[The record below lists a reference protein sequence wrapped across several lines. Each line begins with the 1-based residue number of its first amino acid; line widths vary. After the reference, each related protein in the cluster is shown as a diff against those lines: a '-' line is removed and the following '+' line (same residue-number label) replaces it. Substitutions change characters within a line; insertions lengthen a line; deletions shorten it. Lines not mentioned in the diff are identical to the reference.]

1 MFPGSEHSSRQ
12 YDADLE
18 NIRSRVLQMGG
29 LAEQQV
35 TTVIAALQANSP
47 EQFKQVIAAD
57 QPINSLE
64 ISLDA
69 SCVEIIARRQPAAND
84 LRMILA
90 VVKAITDLE
99 RVGDEASKIA
109 RTGIDL
115 MNRQTPQ
122 VPCLPDLRI
131 MAEKALQ
138 MLHNALDAYARL
150 DTRTAGAVIGQ
161 DDEID
166 ERFRAIQRLLL
177 THMMEDARSIGAA
190 LDVTFMAKSLER
202 IGDHAKNIA
211 EYVVYMVKGTDI
223 RHSPR
228 EAVEET
234 LRS

>member
-35 TTVIAALQANSP
+35 ARVLAALQAGVL
-47 EQFKQVIAAD
+47 EQLDAVIAAD
-57 QPINSLE
+57 QAINNLE
-64 ISLDA
+64 ITLDA
-69 SCVEIIARRQPAAND
+69 SCVEVIARRQPAAND

-90 VVKAITDLE
+90 VVKTITDLE

-109 RTGIDL
+109 RTGKEL
-115 MNRQTPQ
+115 LQRNLAQ

-131 MAEKALQ
+131 MAEKALA
-138 MLHNALDAYARL
+138 MLRSALDAYARL
-150 DTRTAGAVIGQ
+150 DTRTAGTVIGQ

-177 THMMEDARSIGAA
+177 THMLEDARSIGAA

-228 EAVEET
+228 ETVEET

>member
-35 TTVIAALQANSP
+35 SRVLSALQENAP
-47 EQFKQVIAAD
+47 AELDAIAQAD
-57 QPINSLE
+57 HAINTLE
-64 ISLDA
+64 IALDA
-69 SCVEIIARRQPAAND
+69 SCVEVIARRQPAAND

-90 VVKAITDLE
+90 VVKVITDLE
-99 RVGDEASKIA
+99 RIGDEASKIA
-109 RTGIDL
+109 RTGKDL
-115 MNRQTPQ
+115 LERTGGA

-131 MAEKALQ
+131 MAEKALV
-138 MLHNALDAYARL
+138 MLRSALDAYARL
-150 DTRTAGAVIGQ
+150 DTRASGMVIGQ

-177 THMMEDARSIGAA
+177 THMLEDARSISAA

-228 EAVEET
+228 EAVEQT

>member
-35 TTVIAALQANSP
+35 ARVLAALQNNAP
-47 EQFKQVIAAD
+47 DQLEAIVQAD
-57 QPINSLE
+57 HAINALE
-64 ISLDA
+64 IALDA

-84 LRMILA
+84 LRTILA
-90 VVKAITDLE
+90 VVKVITDLE
-99 RVGDEASKIA
+99 RIGDEASKIA
-109 RTGIDL
+109 RTGKELLQRNAGTI
-115 MNRQTPQ
+115 
-122 VPCLPDLRI
+122 PCLPDLRI
-131 MAEKALQ
+131 MTELALA
-138 MLHNALDAYARL
+138 MLRSALDAYARL
-150 DTRTAGAVIGQ
+150 DARASGTVIGQ

-166 ERFRAIQRLLL
+166 ARFRAIQRLLL
-177 THMMEDARSIGAA
+177 THMMEDARMIGAA
-190 LDVTFMAKSLER
+190 LEVTFMAKSLER

-228 EAVEET
+228 EAVEQT

>member
-1 MFPGSEHSSRQ
+1 MVSGSEHSSRQ

-35 TTVIAALQANSP
+35 TKVLTGLQEGSA
-47 EQFKQVIAAD
+47 EQLNAVIAAD
-57 QPINSLE
+57 QSINNLE

-69 SCVEIIARRQPAAND
+69 SCVEVIARRQPAAND

-90 VVKAITDLE
+90 VVKTITDLE

-109 RTGIDL
+109 RTGKDL
-115 MNRQTPQ
+115 QARKLAV
-122 VPCLPDLRI
+122 VPCMPDLRL
-131 MAEKALQ
+131 MAEKALT
-138 MLHNALDAYARL
+138 MLRGALDAYARL
-150 DTRTAGAVIGQ
+150 DARTAGAVISQ
-161 DDEID
+161 DDDID

-177 THMMEDARSIGAA
+177 THMMEDARTIGAA

-211 EYVVYMVKGTDI
+211 EYVIYMVKGTDV

-228 EAVEET
+228 ETVEET